1 LAAFFDYLKNIT
13 YYLLFSTLAG
23 MAAPSGKYKKYV
35 ALITGLVL
43 LLLMVSPLKEIAGR
57 GVPVTEWFALTP
69 PDDGIAPQPA
79 YSQWSSGQLG
89 EIFEEQLYAQVAAL
103 LSDEGYTLIA
113 ASFEYEED
121 FTRINGMSLTV
132 SAKPGVKANKPFI
145 YIEPVT
151 IGPPGTADN
160 KPEDEDTKRI
170 KKIVTD
176 FYAPDTPHINVILE

>member
-43 LLLMVSPLKEIAGR
+43 LLLMVRPLREIAGK
-57 GVPVTEWFALTP
+57 GVPVTEWFAFNP
-69 PDDGIAPQPA
+69 ADAADVPQPS
-79 YSQWSSGQLG
+79 YSQWSGGQLG
-89 EIFEEQLYAQVAAL
+89 EIFEQQLYAQVSAL
-103 LSDEGYTLIA
+103 LSEEGYALKA
-113 ASFEYEED
+113 AAFDYKED
-121 FTRINGMSLTV
+121 FTRINGMTLTV
-132 SAKPGVKANKPFI
+132 SVKPGAKAGKPFI

-151 IGPPGTADN
+151 IGRPNAADTG
-160 KPEDEDTKRI
+160 PEDEDTQRI
-170 KKIVTD
+170 KKIVAD